1 TTEENFNIDADLALF
16 TNTQF
21 FDFDSGQNTDFQA
34 QPVKP
39 EADASLSSPS
49 ADVSAAASVMGDMP
63 NLDFMQTRTARFAC
77 ALRGGQRWRWGILTN
92 CDGAIPRDL
101 VVSCLGP
108 LRWRIARQ
116 QATRLLVTDG
126 GMHAIADEFNFS
138 EFNNGY
144 TAPQM
149 NNFAEANHNF
159 QPLQPNHTGAQVPHT
174 AVQFHGEKRKSEVM
188 AAPAQPQGVNYEDGS
203 RVAAEEDKRRR
214 NTAASARFRI
224 KKKQRE
230 QALEKSAKEMTDK
243 VNGLEAKV
251 SQLETENKWL
261 KNLLVEKNEGNEDIS
276 ALWKEFT
283 KQASTKLKPESST
296 GAGVKNESR

>member
-1 TTEENFNIDADLALF
+1 
-16 TNTQF
+16 
-21 FDFDSGQNTDFQA
+21 
-34 QPVKP
+34 
-39 EADASLSSPS
+39 
-49 ADVSAAASVMGDMP
+49 MG
-63 NLDFMQTRTARFAC
+63 C
-77 ALRGGQRWRWGILTN
+77 AGGLRWRWGILQI
-92 CDGAIPRDL
+92 AMVQYL
-101 VVSCLGP
+101 VISRLGP
-108 LRWRIARQ
+108 LRWQIAHHQTGYRPLGDRWWN
-116 QATRLLVTDG
+116 ARHRLWRVYTGVVYGIIGASFLVSLSFFSFRLTPTRS
-126 GMHAIADEFNFS
+126 HIAKWHNCVISQMLTVRPDEFNFS

-159 QPLQPNHTGAQVPHT
+159 QPLQPNHAGAQGPS
-174 AVQFHGEKRKSEVM
+174 APVQFQGAAGEKRKSEVM
-188 AAPAQPQGVNYEDGS
+188 AAPAHPQAVNYEDTS

-230 QALEKSAKEMTDK
+230 QALEKSAKEMTEK
-243 VNGLEAKV
+243 VNSLEAKV

-296 GAGVKNESR
+296 GPGTKTESR